1 MKMEDFNSI
10 KSQIVKELNSKN
22 LSDVLPSIIDF
33 AQRTGSI
40 ALKQLCVN
48 ELYGYDANVELPEYR
63 KIPVILYDKN
73 GDKFRYYP
81 KGSVIPLS
89 EVNKR
94 EYYPYRGTIENME
107 NMAISSD
114 IRQFIVFKKPF
125 KASINGKAFI
135 AHSFEYFSHEIK
147 LCILT
152 AKKKINAAIDNIDNA
167 DSFQED
173 KSLITLHED
182 IIKTSSKLFI
192 DEYYRQAVL
201 DATIGLVN
209 RVKQKSQCYELDN
222 TPLMQNVFS
231 PNKPILKISKSKD
244 IQQGIMWL
252 FSGAIMAFR
261 NAHAHKLNCQITK
274 NECLEQLHFISYL
287 HRILDKSDLN
297 PT

>member
-1 MKMEDFNSI
+1 MYFNS
-10 KSQIVKELNSKN
+10 E
-22 LSDVLPSIIDF
+22 
-33 AQRTGSI
+33 
-40 ALKQLCVN
+40 
-48 ELYGYDANVELPEYR
+48 
-63 KIPVILYDKN
+63 
-73 GDKFRYYP
+73 
-81 KGSVIPLS
+81 
-89 EVNKR
+89 
-94 EYYPYRGTIENME
+94 
-107 NMAISSD
+107 
-114 IRQFIVFKKPF
+114 
-125 KASINGKAFI
+125 
-135 AHSFEYFSHEIK
+135 
-147 LCILT
+147 
-152 AKKKINAAIDNIDNA
+152 KKINAAIDNIDNA

-173 KSLITLHED
+173 KSLITLHKD

-192 DEYYRQAVL
+192 DEYHRQAVL

-287 HRILDKSDLN
+287 HRILDKSELN